1 MRLRFRSVRTAAG
14 AAGTAALLAA
24 AALPLGA
31 QGASPSSA
39 TGLRKELIAQ
49 LEDAERKLVALAEA
63 TPQDKYGWRPS
74 PGVRSVSEVFV
85 HVAGGNL
92 GIPRMAGV
100 QRAPSMTLGRDAE
113 KTMTD
118 KAQVVAALRASFA
131 HVKQAVMDV
140 PDDQMD
146 TAVDLFGQ
154 PSTRRGVLV
163 LLATHNH
170 EHLGQ
175 AIAYARSIG
184 VVPPWSRGGDGGE

>member
-49 LEDAERKLVALAEA
+49 LEDAER
-63 TPQDKYGWRPS
+63 
-74 PGVRSVSEVFV
+74 V

-100 QRAPSMTLGRDAE
+100 QRAPSMTLARDAE